1 MEKVKIQ
8 VNRKV
13 SLPYKGVKKTYRPGV
28 YEFEKD
34 FLEHWFI
41 KGLIKSEG
49 IYVLTESKI
58 SKGQKNY
65 KSLDEFK
72 KEGKLGPEKIDTLT
86 IKGPEV
92 PNSMKQIETDNDN
105 NNNNNNNDDD
115 DADVQGSKEEK
126 NPPIKESKKEK
137 KTEVKNTVTKKRKSL

>member
-8 VNRKV
+8 INRKV

-41 KGLIKSEG
+41 KGLIKSED

-105 NNNNNNNDDD
+105 NNNNNNDDD

-126 NPPIKESKKEK
+126 NPPIKASKKEK

>member
-41 KGLIKSEG
+41 KGLIKSED

-105 NNNNNNNDDD
+105 NNNNNNDDD

-126 NPPIKESKKEK
+126 NPPIKASKKEK

>member
-8 VNRKV
+8 INRKV

-105 NNNNNNNDDD
+105 NNNNNNDDD